1 MLITS
6 KCPKRK
12 TMIEV
17 RDDWYPS
24 YSIHGKLYVKAE
36 LTCWQ
41 DVYDENGKHY
51 KYGVQIVVYGA
62 DDTGMEKC
70 MYTDDEQEAV
80 LFYRHFKKF
89 MRNIKKRNT
98 LYLKDLLLDNGYHYW

>member
-24 YSIHGKLYVKAE
+24 YSIHGKLYVEAT
-36 LTCWQ
+36 LTCWH
-41 DVYDENGKHY
+41 DAYDESGKNY
-51 KYGVQIVVYGA
+51 KYGVQLMFWGA
-62 DDTGMEKC
+62 DDTGMEKW

-80 LFYRHFKKF
+80 LFYRKLKKF
-89 MRNIKKRNT
+89 MKRLKKMHT
-98 LYLKDLLLDNGYHYW
+98 LDLKTFLLNNGFQYW

>member
-1 MLITS
+1 
-6 KCPKRK
+6 
-12 TMIEV
+12 MIAV

-24 YSIHGKLYVKAE
+24 YNIHGKLYVKAE

-41 DVYDENGKHY
+41 DVHDENGKRY
-51 KYGVQIVVYGA
+51 KYGVQIVFYGA

-80 LFYRHFKKF
+80 FFYRKFKKF
-89 MRNIKKRNT
+89 LRRLKKMHH
-98 LYLKDLLLDNGYHYW
+98 LDLKTFLLNNGFQYW